1 MGHFADVQLL
11 GTRETAGGSIHSTDV
26 TAGRAESVRI
36 LPGLLAILL
45 ALSATPLAAAQGSP
59 SERSIKIGV
68 LTLGTLE
75 ALHGPAWPYFVQ
87 RLRDHGYVEDQNLMF
102 DVRSADGDAARLPG
116 LAQELVDDEVSAI
129 LALFTPAV
137 LAAKQA
143 TSTIPIVIPFGGDPV
158 GAGLVDSLDHP
169 GGNVT
174 GMSDLSSGLMPA
186 LVRVLHQTVPERHRF
201 AVFTPSGNA
210 AVLPGLQASQA
221 LSRELGIEILRVDVA
236 TPSKDGLDAA
246 FDSAGNQGADAFVF
260 YFTPT
265 TPALDEHAAAEAAQR
280 HLPGIYETRGS
291 VDAGGLMSESVDYN
305 DSFARAADYIV
316 QILDGADPAELAIGV
331 PQRFDLVIN
340 LSAARSLGVTVPK
353 PLLDQAVAV
362 IQ

>member
-1 MGHFADVQLL
+1 
-11 GTRETAGGSIHSTDV
+11 
-26 TAGRAESVRI
+26 VRFFPA
-36 LPGLLAILL
+36 LVALLL
-45 ALSATPLAAAQGSP
+45 ALGATHPAAALASP
-59 SERSIKIGV
+59 SARSVKIGV

-87 RLRDHGYVEDQNLMF
+87 RLRDDGYVEGQTLTF
-102 DVRSADGDAARLPG
+102 DVRSADGDATRLPG
-116 LAQELVDDEVSAI
+116 MAQELVDDEPDAI

-143 TSTIPIVIPFGGDPV
+143 TSTIPVVIPFGGDPV
-158 GAGLVDSLDHP
+158 GAGLVESLDHP

-174 GMSDLSSGLMPA
+174 GMSDLSSGLMPT
-186 LVRVLHQTVPERHRF
+186 LVRVLNQTVPERHRI
-201 AVFTPSGNA
+201 AIFTPASNP

-221 LSRELGIEILRVDVA
+221 VSQELGIDILRVDVA
-236 TPSKDGLDAA
+236 TPSDDGLDAA
-246 FDSAGNQGADAFVF
+246 FDTAGDQGADAFVF

-265 TPALDEHAAAEAAQR
+265 TPELDRHAAAAAAQR

-291 VDAGGLMSESVDYN
+291 VDAGGLMSDSVDYN

-316 QILDGADPAELAIGV
+316 QVLDGANPADLAIGV
-331 PQRFDLVIN
+331 PRHFDLVIN
-340 LSAARSLGVTVPK
+340 LSAARSLGVTIPR
-353 PLLDQAVAV
+353 PLLDQAMAI